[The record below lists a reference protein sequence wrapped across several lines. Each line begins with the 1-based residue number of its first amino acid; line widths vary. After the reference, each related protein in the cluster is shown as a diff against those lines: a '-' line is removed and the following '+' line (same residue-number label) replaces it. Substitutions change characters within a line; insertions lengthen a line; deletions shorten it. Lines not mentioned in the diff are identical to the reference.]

1 MNEAAIGLVLASASP
16 RRAALL
22 RQIGVPFQQRAADL
36 EEQRRAGESARR
48 FVERMALQKARAIV
62 SPLPVLAADTVVEA
76 DGQVFGKPGDEA
88 DFRAMLGALSDGS
101 HLVLT
106 AVALRWGEREAHRVV
121 ETEVSMRR
129 IGAEEMAA
137 YWATGEPRDKAGG
150 YAVQGIGGIFVRD
163 IRGSYSAV
171 VGLPLA
177 ETEELLRAFGVD
189 TWRWRRADRCPKN
202 CSSM

>member
-1 MNEAAIGLVLASASP
+1 MDEAAIGLVLASASP

-22 RQIGVPFQQRAADL
+22 RQVGVPFQQRAADI
-36 EEQRRAGESARR
+36 EERRGASESARR
-48 FVERMALQKARAIV
+48 FVERMALEKARAVV
-62 SPLPVLAADTVVEA
+62 SPQPVLAADTVVEA

-88 DFRAMLGALSDGS
+88 DFRAMLGALSGTS
-101 HLVLT
+101 HRVLT
-106 AVALRWGEREAHRVV
+106 AVALRWGEREACRVV

-177 ETEELLRAFGVD
+177 ETEELLRTFGVD